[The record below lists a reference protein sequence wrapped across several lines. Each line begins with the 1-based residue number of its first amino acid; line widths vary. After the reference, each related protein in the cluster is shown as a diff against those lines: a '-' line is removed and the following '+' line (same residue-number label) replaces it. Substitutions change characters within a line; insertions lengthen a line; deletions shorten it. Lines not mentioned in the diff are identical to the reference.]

1 MTLDDKIEVTAT
13 HVVPYVRSI
22 ARVVRDRADVHGN
35 MGPRSCLDFPRR
47 RAPGPFTLL
56 CFAAII
62 EIVGGA
68 LLALGL
74 WTRLAA
80 FIMSGETASAIL

>member
-1 MTLDDKIEVTAT
+1 MTLDDKIEETAT
-13 HVVPYVRSI
+13 RCALRSQH
-22 ARVVRDRADVHGN
+22 RSCRYRDRADVHGN
-35 MGPRSCLDFPRR
+35 MGPRSCLDFPRHR
-47 RAPGPFTLL
+47 PPGPFTLL

-80 FIMSGETASAIL
+80 FIMSGEMA